1 MIHFH
6 FNLCFLKLVKWYF
19 FFIFFKGNET
29 VCENDKMTLTCQTGI
44 IFIEKA
50 MYGRTEDERV
60 CPHVS
65 ILNTN
70 CTSTKSENIVKE
82 TCNGKSE
89 CIIPVK
95 FNDDPCP
102 NTYKY
107 LEVTFICI
115 WIAEH
120 THKTIEC
127 ILFLCFLCNF

>member
-1 MIHFH
+1 M
-6 FNLCFLKLVKWYF
+6 
-19 FFIFFKGNET
+19 
-29 VCENDKMTLTCQTGI
+29 CENYEMTLTCQTGI

-50 MYGRTEDERV
+50 IYGRTEDERV
-60 CPHVS
+60 CPHKN

-82 TCNGKSE
+82 QCNGKSE
-89 CIIPVK
+89 CNIPVK

-115 WIAEH
+115 
-120 THKTIEC
+120 
-127 ILFLCFLCNF
+127 